1 MSSQTGLVPVG
12 QYPPFAVVTPN
23 DHTAWILIVT
33 ALGIA
38 FFVFFGCIR
47 ALVRFSFGHGFG
59 LDDYILY
66 SATALAVVQS
76 SIVLGA
82 CSKGLGKALHLVSP
96 EAQVE
101 VQKMY
106 YASNLFLILAI
117 GLSKI
122 SVISFLRRI
131 SRTNTKHKIAFN
143 AAIALTAAWTLGS
156 LLILALQCNLGH
168 PWITVN
174 QQCPGIVS
182 SALQPEVSEAGNT
195 DYGLVSKMARHLR
208 HRYYIR
214 SHDCGVG
221 CFPGICFADA
231 DVK

>member
-1 MSSQTGLVPVG
+1 MSSQTGFQVPPG

-38 FFVFFGCIR
+38 CFLFFGSMR

-66 SATALAVVQS
+66 SATALAVIQS

-82 CSKGLGKALHLVSP
+82 CSKGLGKALRLVSP

-101 VQKMY
+101 VQRMY
-106 YASNLFLILAI
+106 YASNILFILAI

-122 SVISFLRRI
+122 SVVCFLRRI
-131 SRTNTKHKIAFN
+131 SRTNAKHKIAFN
-143 AAIALTAAWTLGS
+143 TAIALIAAWTFGS
-156 LLILALQCNLGH
+156 VLAIALQCNLGH

-174 QQCPGIVS
+174 QKCPGIVS
-182 SALQPEVSEAGNT
+182 LSLQWEVS
-195 DYGLVSKMARHLR
+195 
-208 HRYYIR
+208 
-214 SHDCGVG
+214 C
-221 CFPGICFADA
+221 
-231 DVK
+231 

>member
-1 MSSQTGLVPVG
+1 MSSQTEFHVPPG

-33 ALGIA
+33 ALGVA
-38 FFVFFGCIR
+38 CFLFFGSVR

-66 SATALAVVQS
+66 SATALAIIQS

-82 CSKGLGKALHLVSP
+82 CSKGLGKALHLVS
-96 EAQVE
+96 ADDQVS

-106 YASNLFLILAI
+106 YTSNLFFILAL

-122 SVISFLRRI
+122 SVVCFLRRI
-131 SRTNTKHKIAFN
+131 SRTNATHKLAFN

-156 LLILALQCNLGH
+156 FLAVALQCNFGH

-174 QQCPGIVS
+174 
-182 SALQPEVSEAGNT
+182 
-195 DYGLVSKMARHLR
+195 
-208 HRYYIR
+208 
-214 SHDCGVG
+214 
-221 CFPGICFADA
+221 
-231 DVK
+231 